1 MEIVIA
7 MVLFGGIV
15 ASWFVLP
22 SGKPAA
28 SKGTVSVPASSVNV

>member
-7 MVLFGGIV
+7 MVLFIGIV
-15 ASWFVLP
+15 VSWLVLP

-28 SKGTVSVPASSVNV
+28 SVETVSVPSSVRA